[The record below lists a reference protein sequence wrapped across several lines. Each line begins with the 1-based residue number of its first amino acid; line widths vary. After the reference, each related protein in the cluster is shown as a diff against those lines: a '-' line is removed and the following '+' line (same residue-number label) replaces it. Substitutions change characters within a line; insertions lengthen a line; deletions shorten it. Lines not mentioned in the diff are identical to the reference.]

1 MKKYDDLNDQLR
13 ELGKSFRTNFSDVI
27 EKISAISATD
37 AISAT
42 EKEQAQHETS
52 NHVGQKPSP
61 WLIPK
66 EFDEKVNELKT
77 SLKAAQTK
85 IDAAQTKIDEANKQI
100 RLERTGHLESYTAI
114 KKVLDT
120 MTEYYETQRQETEQK
135 LATAINN
142 NKKLTT
148 RLTDTEAKRDYFKKQ
163 YETEQAERKKAEDA
177 LNDSKQ
183 STQDLLLQRFRISKP
198 DELPFPD
205 WINQVKEQQGVW
217 RWLQP
222 ALLGE
227 LSACEQIVKVVK
239 DKDNDKDRKI
249 LELLHIDD
257 LMQHWVPLVEKSYA
271 SNNELWKALK
281 GVNRGFWLNRLLRAN
296 DLLQCYFPEDLK
308 QLSQHL
314 SNINGI
320 LRAAFV
326 EMEIKF
332 ISPKILEL
340 VPSYI
345 TNKANINYNNYEP
358 LLVELVNTSAK
369 KLQGKVVVDIESY
382 GFGENAET
390 EVRVFAYNPSSWKE

>member
-1 MKKYDDLNDQLR
+1 M
-13 ELGKSFRTNFSDVI
+13 
-27 EKISAISATD
+27 
-37 AISAT
+37 
-42 EKEQAQHETS
+42 
-52 NHVGQKPSP
+52 
-61 WLIPK
+61 
-66 EFDEKVNELKT
+66 
-77 SLKAAQTK
+77 
-85 IDAAQTKIDEANKQI
+85 
-100 RLERTGHLESYTAI
+100 
-114 KKVLDT
+114 
-120 MTEYYETQRQETEQK
+120 
-135 LATAINN
+135 
-142 NKKLTT
+142 
-148 RLTDTEAKRDYFKKQ
+148 
-163 YETEQAERKKAEDA
+163 
-177 LNDSKQ
+177 
-183 STQDLLLQRFRISKP
+183 
-198 DELPFPD
+198 
-205 WINQVKEQQGVW
+205 KEQQGVW

-369 KLQGKVVVDIESY
+369 KLQGQVVVDIESY

>member
-1 MKKYDDLNDQLR
+1 M
-13 ELGKSFRTNFSDVI
+13 
-27 EKISAISATD
+27 
-37 AISAT
+37 
-42 EKEQAQHETS
+42 
-52 NHVGQKPSP
+52 
-61 WLIPK
+61 
-66 EFDEKVNELKT
+66 
-77 SLKAAQTK
+77 
-85 IDAAQTKIDEANKQI
+85 
-100 RLERTGHLESYTAI
+100 
-114 KKVLDT
+114 
-120 MTEYYETQRQETEQK
+120 
-135 LATAINN
+135 
-142 NKKLTT
+142 
-148 RLTDTEAKRDYFKKQ
+148 
-163 YETEQAERKKAEDA
+163 
-177 LNDSKQ
+177 
-183 STQDLLLQRFRISKP
+183 
-198 DELPFPD
+198 
-205 WINQVKEQQGVW
+205 KEQQGVW